1 MDVHQNAHLTP
12 KGREAMVCA
21 VMDEAMTKAQAAR
34 RFKTTAKT
42 VAKWLGRFRAEGI
55 AGLADRSSRPHSS
68 PSQTPWAT
76 GEAVEVLRRARCTQ
90 DHIAQELGLSRAT
103 VSRILKRRGLSLL
116 SALEPNQP
124 RPRYERETPG
134 EIIHMDIKKLGRF
147 NRVGHRITGDR
158 RRQSNQRHNGTAPGW
173 ESALEPNQPRPR
185 YERETP
191 GEIIHMDIKKLG
203 RFNRVGHRI
212 TGDRRRQSNQRHNGT
227 APGWEYVHVA
237 IDDHSRI
244 GFADIFPNE
253 KKESAVAFLEAA
265 VTYFATLGVTITRVM
280 TDNGSCY
287 RSKAFRD
294 ACRRLTIKHIRT
306 KPYTP
311 QTNGKAERFIQTMLR
326 EWAYAT
332 EFHNSDQRKADL
344 PKWQH
349 RYNWHRPHASLN
361 RQTPISRLGL
371 NRDNLLKLHS

>member
-173 ESALEPNQPRPR
+173 E
-185 YERETP
+185 
-191 GEIIHMDIKKLG
+191 
-203 RFNRVGHRI
+203 
-212 TGDRRRQSNQRHNGT
+212 
-227 APGWEYVHVA
+227 YVHVA

-253 KKESAVAFLEAA
+253 KKESAWPSLIAA
-265 VTYFATLGVTITRVM
+265 VTYFEG
-280 TDNGSCY
+280 G
-287 RSKAFRD
+287 
-294 ACRRLTIKHIRT
+294 
-306 KPYTP
+306 P
-311 QTNGKAERFIQTMLR
+311 G
-326 EWAYAT
+326 
-332 EFHNSDQRKADL
+332 
-344 PKWQH
+344 
-349 RYNWHRPHASLN
+349 
-361 RQTPISRLGL
+361 
-371 NRDNLLKLHS
+371 